1 MQPAA
6 APGSSL
12 LHPHTSM
19 PALMPGGHPARAS
32 GTHGRQAG
40 AGMGALP
47 LHPPAHAQNAQGQG
61 RVAEAGAQAGT
72 TTVAF
77 RRVRRSGN

>member
-32 GTHGRQAG
+32 GTYGRQAG

-47 LHPPAHAQNAQGQG
+47 LHPPVHAQNAQGQG

-77 RRVRRSGN
+77 RRVRRSDA